1 MNDENEANGAGAI
14 LPSVET
20 VKNKTYAPLSRA
32 LFVYV
37 NSVAVDR
44 PEVNEFV
51 KFYLDNAG
59 ALTREVG
66 FIPMSDEEYAAQKKK
81 YEDFMSTHVKK

>member
-1 MNDENEANGAGAI
+1 
-14 LPSVET
+14 
-20 VKNKTYAPLSRA
+20 
-32 LFVYV
+32 
-37 NSVAVDR
+37 
-44 PEVNEFV
+44 VNEFV